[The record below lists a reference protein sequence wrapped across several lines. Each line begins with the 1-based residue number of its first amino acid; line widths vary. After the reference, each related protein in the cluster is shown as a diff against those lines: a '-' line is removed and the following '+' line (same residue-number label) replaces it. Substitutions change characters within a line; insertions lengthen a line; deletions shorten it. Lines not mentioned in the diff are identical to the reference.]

1 MKAIPV
7 SSIIL
12 LFIGINLNGQN
23 LIGFNEKEIRQYMSE
38 KQKNLKFQNFINN
51 STFKYLK
58 YTDKDETQTLLF
70 FLAEDSVCKSVR
82 LVCDNSLR
90 KEKMK
95 EYNSLYRKA
104 GDNMWTEIK
113 DGKSYLIEI
122 KDDEYSFNI
131 TIKLN
136 E

>member
-1 MKAIPV
+1 
-7 SSIIL
+7 
-12 LFIGINLNGQN
+12 
-23 LIGFNEKEIRQYMSE
+23 
-38 KQKNLKFQNFINN
+38 
-51 STFKYLK
+51 
-58 YTDKDETQTLLF
+58 
-70 FLAEDSVCKSVR
+70 
-82 LVCDNSLR
+82 
-90 KEKMK
+90 MK